1 MRPQPSPTALNSAQ
15 RPRFFLRILR
25 FRSTPSSKDANGS
38 QGGRG
43 FKSRR
48 PDQWRSPLLWFISP
62 GQRAFLCPG
71 VDRPQW
77 SHFMIHRAQQERIGS
92 ESSNGFDTRPLGVGS
107 IMTPG
112 AH

>member
-1 MRPQPSPTALNSAQ
+1 MSPTVPYRTQ
-15 RPRFFLRILR
+15 RH
-25 FRSTPSSKDANGS
+25 STTTLFPADSPFPQHTVLKGRHRGS
-38 QGGRG
+38 GGRG

-48 PDQWRSPLLWFISP
+48 PDSWRSPLLWFVSP
-62 GQRAFLCPG
+62 GQRAFSCPG

-77 SHFMIHRAQQERIGS
+77 SHFMIHRAQQERIRS
-92 ESSNGFDTRPLGVGS
+92 ESSNGFDTRPLGVGW